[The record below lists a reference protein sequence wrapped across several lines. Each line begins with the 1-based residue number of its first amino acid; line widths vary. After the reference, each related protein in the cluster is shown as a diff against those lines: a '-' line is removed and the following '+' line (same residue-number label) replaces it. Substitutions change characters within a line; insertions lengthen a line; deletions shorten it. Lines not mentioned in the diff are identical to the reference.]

1 MPGQTGVVL
10 SLRDTARG
18 LTRGIMDSHEQIK
31 SGFMAVIDGTK
42 AALVDE
48 RVDPALVLEGL
59 ADGFLAALNAFG
71 ALSDEEQQTTVT
83 RFELVAA
90 LVNARHLSTALEQQ
104 RVSGAFE
111 AFLPDLAEQLGGI
124 SNIGFIQLDV
134 EDDDEQP

>member
-1 MPGQTGVVL
+1 
-10 SLRDTARG
+10 
-18 LTRGIMDSHEQIK
+18 MDSHEQIK

-42 AALVDE
+42 DALVDE

-71 ALSDEEQQTTVT
+71 ALSDEDQQTTVT

-90 LVNARHLSTALEQQ
+90 LVNTRHLSTTLEQQ
-104 RVSGAFE
+104 RISGAFE

-124 SNIGFIQLDV
+124 GNIGFIQLDV
-134 EDDDEQP
+134 DEEDES